1 MKTIF
6 NFLIP
11 VKPNH
16 PDICGRLDILAKY
29 GPVLNYHVLD
39 VCICTECRPIVIKYL
54 SRLKM
59 Q

>member
-16 PDICGRLDILAKY
+16 PDICGRLDVMVKY
-29 GPVLNYHVLD
+29 GPILNYHVLD
-39 VCICTECRPIVIKYL
+39 ICICTECRPVV
-54 SRLKM
+54 
-59 Q
+59 